1 MKTIKKLGKEYY
13 KPDTNEVDWSKVI
26 GKRCV
31 IDVSINVG
39 ESGAYSDFLIEDF
52 DDNTNLLK
60 YKIGEESFWVDMEF
74 YKTWI
79 LMFVFE
85 PEEKPIKK
93 SNLSDE
99 MKLLLE
105 KASEDDHKQTRPF
118 YPPQWPKVPTPQG
131 VKCSKC
137 GIDFGNGPIGYV
149 CPNYP
154 CPSGLGGAYCYNKYD
169 LTRNYPD
176 EYVTGCATDSYA
188 D

>member
-1 MKTIKKLGKEYY
+1 MKTIKKLGKEYC
-13 KPDTNEVDWSKVI
+13 KPDSNEVDWSKVV
-26 GKRCV
+26 GKNCV
-31 IDVSINVG
+31 VDCSICTG
-39 ESGAYSDFLIEDF
+39 ESGSYANILVEDF
-52 DDNTNLLK
+52 DPITELLNFTTD
-60 YKIGEESFWVDMEF
+60 GETFWVDKDF
-74 YKTWI
+74 YGNWV

-85 PEEKPIKK
+85 PEEKPVKK

-105 KASEDDHKQTRPF
+105 KDGEDDHNQARPF
-118 YPPQWPKVPTPQG
+118 YPPQWPKVPTPYYDKS

-154 CPSGLGGAYCYNKYD
+154 CPTGLGGTYCST
-169 LTRNYPD
+169 LR
-176 EYVTGCATDSYA
+176 EYETGNITVNTSYA